1 MHHASLCSIIVYNLY
16 PCHNASSLL
25 TRYFSQTYCLF
36 YIVVF
41 FNYLHRILVNSNPYF
56 LLYSAYNM
64 VICNATVIPNG
75 LHLQFITHHPADYA
89 RARSVW
95 ITSLNRSNPSLF
107 ILIVM
112 RLKIVLPELILF
124 AAVLLRAYAIGEIL

>member
-1 MHHASLCSIIVYNLY
+1 MHHVSLCSIIVYNLY

-25 TRYFSQTYCLF
+25 TRYFSLF
-36 YIVVF
+36 YIVLF
-41 FNYLHRILVNSNPYF
+41 FNYLHSILVNSNRYF

-89 RARSVW
+89 RVRSVW
-95 ITSLNRSNPSLF
+95 ITSLNRSNPLF

-112 RLKIVLPELILF
+112 RLKIVLPELIL
-124 AAVLLRAYAIGEIL
+124 